1 METLDASDVID
12 RLGLEYFRGQ
22 ASLDSL
28 TDEVIVDLLYEGTI
42 TRLARGEYIARF
54 DESADDFQ
62 IVLEGKLAYY
72 KHCDG
77 HSVLTRYFAQGEQV
91 GFDEMIGLIN
101 RDGTDVATEDSLLL
115 SVSSEL
121 FFDLHLKYPA
131 MFGIFMIN
139 LARELSREIEMLED
153 VVSEGTGWAAQ
164 PGTGA

>member
-12 RLGLEYFRGQ
+12 RFGLEYFRQ
-22 ASLDSL
+22 QPTFDSL
-28 TDEVIVDLLYEGTI
+28 SDEVIVDLLYEGTI
-42 TRLARGEYIARF
+42 TRLDRGEYIARF

-62 IVLEGKLAYY
+62 IVLSGKLAYY

-77 HSVLTRYFAQGEQV
+77 HDVLTRYFGQGEQV

-101 RDGTDVATEDSLLL
+101 RDGTDVATEESLLL
-115 SVSSEL
+115 SISNGL

-153 VVSEGTGWAAQ
+153 VVGEGTGWVGQ